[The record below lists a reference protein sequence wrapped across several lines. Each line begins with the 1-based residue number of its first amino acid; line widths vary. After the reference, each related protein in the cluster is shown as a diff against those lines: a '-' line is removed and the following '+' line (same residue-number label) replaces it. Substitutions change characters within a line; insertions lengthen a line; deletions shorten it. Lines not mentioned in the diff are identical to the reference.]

1 MAIMVTRSHKKRTNP
16 GLQDRFAVAFQSCT
30 CIEFIILS
38 LFKDLIILYI
48 KM

>member
-1 MAIMVTRSHKKRTNP
+1 MAIMVTRSHKIRTNP
-16 GLQDRFAVAFQSCT
+16 GPQNTLAVVFQSFT
-30 CIEFIILS
+30 CIEFNILS